1 MPVKIRLQRHGRSKR
16 PFYHIIVAD
25 SRNKRDGKFIERI
38 GDYNPLTVPATINLD
53 VDKAFK
59 WVMDGAQPTNTA
71 KKVLTFKGVLYKKH
85 LQRGVT
91 KGAFDQDEADKL
103 YAEWVE
109 AKMTKVQARLEKELQ
124 KIEEKRTKRN
134 ADEATKRSAKLVAKA
149 AVEAEAEA
157 AEAAKLAEEDAKG
170 APAEGETTEETTQE
184 APTEE
189 TTEEAVVEEAVVEE
203 ATADET
209 TETAVVEEAPAE
221 EATEEVVEE
230 EAPAKDVAP
239 EETTET
245 AEEEKTEE

>member
-134 ADEATKRSAKLVAKA
+134 TEEATKRSAKLVAKA
-149 AVEAEAEA
+149 EAEAGVEEA
-157 AEAAKLAEEDAKG
+157 TET
-170 APAEGETTEETTQE
+170 APAEETTQ
-184 APTEE
+184 
-189 TTEEAVVEEAVVEE
+189 
-203 ATADET
+203 
-209 TETAVVEEAPAE
+209 EAPAE
-221 EATEEVVEE
+221 EATEEVPAEDVAPEETPAEETTE
-230 EAPAKDVAP
+230 EAPAEDVAP

>member
-149 AVEAEAEA
+149 EAEAAVEAETA
-157 AEAAKLAEEDAKG
+157 ASEAAKLAEDASV
-170 APAEGETTEETTQE
+170 EETTQEAAPEETTQE
-184 APTEE
+184 APAEE
-189 TTEEAVVEEAVVEE
+189 TTEEV
-203 ATADET
+203 
-209 TETAVVEEAPAE
+209 PAE
-221 EATEEVVEE
+221 
-230 EAPAKDVAP
+230 DVAP
-239 EETTET
+239 EETTEEAPAEDVAPEGTTEEAAPEESSET